1 MRYLTN
7 LTTEDAILVLPSA
20 ALYPRILFSVLPF
33 SVTFADAFIFK
44 PAHSHCF
51 NQLFRF
57 FRQLPNMLP
66 KRNCIGRVK
75 TVLERILVAGWRT
88 GTLSA
93 SMHTATLFT

>member
-33 SVTFADAFIFK
+33 SVTFGDATNFR
-44 PAHSHCF
+44 PTHSHCF

-57 FRQLPNMLP
+57 LRQLPNMPP
-66 KRNCIGRVK
+66 KRICLGRIK
-75 TVLERILVAGWRT
+75 TVPERILVAGRRT
-88 GTLSA
+88 GTLSTT
-93 SMHTATLFT
+93 MHTTTLFT